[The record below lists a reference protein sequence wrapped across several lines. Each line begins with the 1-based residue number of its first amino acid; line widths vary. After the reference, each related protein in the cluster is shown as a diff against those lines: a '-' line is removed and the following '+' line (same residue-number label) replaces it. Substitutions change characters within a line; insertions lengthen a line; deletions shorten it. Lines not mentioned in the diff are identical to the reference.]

1 MTVKHLKTVRTLIEA
16 MPWIRRFAGKVM
28 VVQPAGVAA
37 RSPRLRRD
45 LAADVALL
53 RMVGMQPLVV
63 EGCDAGEGIGQ
74 LVAAEGAK
82 VAALNV
88 PDAEQPSPDLLSELP
103 GLLGGEVVPI
113 VAAGSRA
120 AMVAGAVA
128 AGMHAEKLVLMSD
141 AGGLVVEQAH
151 ETVVLSEC
159 DLTTLG
165 GLSAAGRVPG
175 DMIDQLAAVR
185 TALESGVGS
194 AHIVDG
200 RVEHALLLEI
210 LTDAGCGTKIV
221 AVSPAMSGMVS

>member
-28 VVQPAGVAA
+28 VVQPDGVAA
-37 RSPRLRRD
+37 KSPRLRRD

-63 EGCDAGEGIGQ
+63 EGCGAADGIAE
-74 LVAAEGAK
+74 LVQAEGAQVTAITIPEGEK
-82 VAALNV
+82 
-88 PDAEQPSPDLLSELP
+88 PSADLLTDLP
-103 GLLGGEVVPI
+103 AMLASEVVPV
-113 VAAGSRA
+113 VAAGSA
-120 AMVAGAVA
+120 AALVAGAFA
-128 AGMHAEKLVLMSD
+128 AGMAAEKLVLMSD

-159 DLTTLG
+159 DLTTVG
-165 GLSAAGRVPG
+165 ALSAAGRVPG
-175 DMIDQLAAVR
+175 DLVDQLAAVR
-185 TALESGVGS
+185 VALENGVGS

-221 AVSPAMSGMVS
+221 AVSPALAGMVS

>member
-28 VVQPAGVAA
+28 VVQPDGVAA
-37 RSPRLRRD
+37 KSPRLRRD

-63 EGCDAGEGIGQ
+63 EGCDAAGGIGG
-74 LVAAEGAK
+74 LVAAEGAR
-82 VAALNV
+82 VAALEVTNTGML
-88 PDAEQPSPDLLSELP
+88 PDDLLAELP
-103 GLLGGEVVPI
+103 AMLANEIVPV
-113 VAAGSRA
+113 VAAGSKA
-120 AMVAGAVA
+120 ALVAGALA
-128 AGMHAEKLVLMSD
+128 AGVDAEKLVLMSD

-159 DLTTLG
+159 DLTTVG

-175 DMIDQLAAVR
+175 DLVDQLAAVR

>member
-28 VVQPAGVAA
+28 VVQPDGVAA
-37 RSPRLRRD
+37 KSPRLRRD

-63 EGCDAGEGIGQ
+63 EGCDAAEGIGE
-74 LVAAEGAK
+74 LVAAEGAQ
-82 VAALNV
+82 VAALEVTTNGMLA
-88 PDAEQPSPDLLSELP
+88 DDLLAELP
-103 GLLGGEVVPI
+103 AMLANEIVPV
-113 VAAGSRA
+113 VAAGSQA
-120 AMVAGAVA
+120 ALVAGALA
-128 AGMHAEKLVLMSD
+128 AGMDAEKLVLMSD

-159 DLTTLG
+159 DLTTVG

-175 DMIDQLAAVR
+175 DLIDQLAAVR
-185 TALESGVGS
+185 TALENGVGS